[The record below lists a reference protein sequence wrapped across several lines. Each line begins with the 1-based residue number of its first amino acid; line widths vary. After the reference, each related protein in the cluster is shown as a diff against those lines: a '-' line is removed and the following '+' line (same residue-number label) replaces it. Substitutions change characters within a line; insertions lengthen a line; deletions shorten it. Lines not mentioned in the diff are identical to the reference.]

1 MSTTA
6 STPANIYPSL
16 YYDDASAAIEWL
28 CNAFGFTKRMVI
40 PGPDGTVAHS
50 ELSFGPG
57 VIMVGTARTDRG
69 CLSPKRLGGVSQGLC
84 VQVDDP
90 DAHLARAIQWGA
102 VIVQPIKDEEYGA
115 RGYMAKD
122 PEGHVWYF
130 GNYRPG
136 AYWTPESKCE

>member
-16 YYDDASAAIEWL
+16 YYDDAGAAIEWL

-57 VIMVGTARTDRG
+57 VIMVGTARADRG
-69 CLSPKRLGGVSQGLC
+69 CLSPRGLSGVSQGLC
-84 VQVDDP
+84 VQ
-90 DAHLARAIQWGA
+90 G
-102 VIVQPIKDEEYGA
+102 G
-115 RGYMAKD
+115 
-122 PEGHVWYF
+122 
-130 GNYRPG
+130 
-136 AYWTPESKCE
+136 